1 MFHESI
7 LNEILQELSERVSDL
22 FYQNYGYNF
31 SDEDLN
37 FKFEEGEVVEI
48 NTLDGTNLYTKY

>member
-1 MFHESI
+1 MFHELI

>member
-1 MFHESI
+1 MFHESY
-7 LNEILQELSERVSDL
+7 LEEILEELSERISDL

-31 SDEDLN
+31 SNDDLN

-48 NTLDGTNLYTKY
+48 NTLDGTNLYMKY